1 MVKVDEHIYAEIDHI
16 LPKLLDF
23 RGKLDHNF
31 ASLIPIDTIFV
42 PKCMAPLGLFQI
54 KFTCR
59 YLSNKLCQIAVIWD
73 FGFNSRKRG
82 TRDQQ

>member
-1 MVKVDEHIYAEIDHI
+1 MNIYS
-16 LPKLLDF
+16 PKWTIFCLNYLISG
-23 RGKLDHNF
+23 GKLEHNF

-42 PKCMAPLGLFQI
+42 PKCVAPLGLFQI
-54 KFTCR
+54 KCTCR